1 MKKILLADDH
11 DLFRD
16 GLRHLLKDMM
26 ECSILE
32 ANDYDIINECCS
44 KHCDIDLLLI
54 DLDMPGSDGLNGIL
68 RLRKALPEAAIIVI
82 SCMESADIVS
92 VLLDA
97 GVQGYIPKSSSS
109 LIMKKAIELVISGGI
124 YIPPV
129 TLSLLKKSGIT
140 DTANINLD
148 TNTFSEKAAFTL
160 TKREHEVLRLLVKGN
175 ANKEI
180 AKSLGI
186 SATTVRTH
194 TVSIFRTL
202 NVSNRTQAGHV
213 AVKSGLV

>member
-16 GLRHLLKDMM
+16 GLRHLLQDIMD
-26 ECSILE
+26 CQILE
-32 ANDYDIINECCS
+32 ANDYNMINEYCS
-44 KHCDIDLLLI
+44 KHCDLDLLLI
-54 DLDMPGSDGLNGIL
+54 DLDMPGSDGLNSIL
-68 RLRKALPEAAIIVI
+68 SLRKSLPEAAIVVI
-82 SCMESADIVS
+82 SGMESADIVS

-97 GVQGYIPKSSSS
+97 GIQGYIPKSSSS

-124 YIPPV
+124 YIPPL
-129 TLSLLKKSGIT
+129 TLSLLKDSAIT
-140 DTANINLD
+140 DTSTINFHS
-148 TNTFSEKAAFTL
+148 NTFSEKEAYTL
-160 TKREHEVLRLLVKGN
+160 TKREHEVLRLLVKGD
-175 ANKEI
+175 ANKVI
-180 AKSLGI
+180 AKTLGI

-213 AVKSGLV
+213 AVKFGLV